1 MTLGDK
7 AGVDWLEIWKKEGGV
22 VEGMRLSQNDMTERE
37 TETDRKSQI
46 QMETDRRRSG
56 RGRLNGENKSW
67 II

>member
-1 MTLGDK
+1 
-7 AGVDWLEIWKKEGGV
+7 
-22 VEGMRLSQNDMTERE
+22 MRLSQNDMTEW
-37 TETDRKSQI
+37 ETDRKSQI